1 MINYSSQESSK
12 SLEISEIKFHL
23 STTSKIYLTW
33 ANLFNTKEV
42 KQKTIVKVFPL
53 NTSSINRATRV
64 DSITYKAAE
73 KETGR
78 EIHDLVRLYF

>member
-1 MINYSSQESSK
+1 M
-12 SLEISEIKFHL
+12 
-23 STTSKIYLTW
+23 
-33 ANLFNTKEV
+33 FNTKEV

-73 KETGR
+73 KFM
-78 EIHDLVRLYF
+78 IL